1 MERFKAGR
9 HPQSDAEFVARC
21 GFEQGST
28 KAALA
33 VVVRRVIGD
42 CGSVDSVYI
51 RDGDRW
57 PENLGRLDFW
67 DSIDFLHFVFSVERA
82 IGIPTEYTP
91 RRARSSDQPLRG
103 DFSCQPQRTR
113 SGWEFT
119 SIRSLTPSGVAR
131 PGSPDA

>member
-1 MERFKAGR
+1 MIFMKRRQAERFKAGR

-21 GFEQGST
+21 GFEPGST

-42 CGSVDSVYI
+42 CGSVGPAYV

-57 PENLGRLDFW
+57 PEDLGRLDFW

-82 IGIPTEYTP
+82 TGIRF
-91 RRARSSDQPLRG
+91 RRDEDIQ
-103 DFSCQPQRTR
+103 DFFY
-113 SGWEFT
+113 SGFSVSELVRRVVHQLE
-119 SIRSLTPSGVAR
+119 SA
-131 PGSPDA
+131 SPEV